1 MEDDIPNIPIHDFQ
15 INEWDYH
22 LYMPEMAPS
31 ANVKDNKHK
40 IVGKTLEHVQNVR
53 CDKDSSGMDDSAST
67 VEDDIQIHDFHINE
81 MDYHLYMPE
90 IAQSGNPDL
99 GNNEKID
106 PGHMS
111 TEGGIEKENDVI
123 AVTSSKTFKCKIC
136 DKQFKWAYKLKQHK
150 LLHKGERRF
159 ECGVCH
165 KTFPR
170 AQALN
175 VHKRLHSNEGQFEC
189 EVCGEKFNHQ
199 SNLCSHKLIHNDK
212 AMFFE
217 CSICGKYVRDHI
229 RSVHNMKENQLERAM
244 KRSRSALSANVKNN
258 EDELA
263 KIFGKRREA
272 SGIPEH
278 VQGIRRDK
286 NSSDDFAGA
295 SVDDDFPVHTNFQI
309 QSSQMDQNL
318 VVTSIEDDIPNTPV
332 HDFQISYHRYMPEI
346 AQSALGDPD
355 YVFTDDRIEKENE
368 DTRLMMPTSSYLNL

>member
-1 MEDDIPNIPIHDFQ
+1 MRE
-15 INEWDYH
+15 
-22 LYMPEMAPS
+22 
-31 ANVKDNKHK
+31 
-40 IVGKTLEHVQNVR
+40 
-53 CDKDSSGMDDSAST
+53 
-67 VEDDIQIHDFHINE
+67 
-81 MDYHLYMPE
+81 
-90 IAQSGNPDL
+90 
-99 GNNEKID
+99 
-106 PGHMS
+106 
-111 TEGGIEKENDVI
+111 GIEKENDVI

-136 DKQFKWAYKLKQHK
+136 DKQFKWAYMLKEHASVVHSIQKTWECHVCHKNFVSRSELKQHK

-217 CSICGKYVRDHI
+217 CSICGKYVRHKNRIRDHI
-229 RSVHNMKENQLERAM
+229 RSVHNMMGNQLEAAM

-278 VQGIRRDK
+278 VQVIRRDK

-318 VVTSIEDDIPNTPV
+318 VTSIEDDIPNTPV